1 MAPRITKTL
10 RLSGEAETIE
20 DAVSTILG
28 RAAAT
33 IDRIRS
39 FRIVD
44 IGRHVAASGVPIAYR
59 VTVDVVFELREGDGK
74 G

>member
-10 RLSGEAETIE
+10 RLSGEAETIK

-28 RAAAT
+28 RAALT

-44 IGRHVAASGVPIAYR
+44 IGGHVAASGVPTAYR
-59 VTVDVVFELREGDGK
+59 VTVDAVSS
-74 G
+74 